1 MSKERL
7 SPKFQIPNWPVEF
20 GQETGNNELV
30 IHNNRPSMLS
40 ATLERLKREVDAH
53 DGFRVQ
59 SKLRI
64 AEDGLACA
72 LPAAVGDQCLIRE
85 PSGREVPAEVVGFTR
100 GLARLA
106 PFEYAEELRAGMSV
120 TRSPQRRTVPVGPGL
135 LGRVLDGLG
144 RPLDGKGPIRPPE
157 KRLVRN
163 APPPALERERIERPF
178 ITGQKAIDSF
188 LLCGRGQRLGIF
200 AGSGVGKS
208 TLLGN
213 IAKTAEADLNVI
225 CLVGERGCELR
236 PFLEDSLGEIGLK
249 KSVVVISSCEQLPL
263 MRIRAVETA
272 ISIADSFRSRG
283 ANVLFFLDS
292 LTRLAMAQRELG
304 LSLGEPPSARGYTPS
319 VFQLLANTV
328 EQLGN
333 GPTGSITGFLTV
345 LVEGDDLGEPV
356 ADSARSLL
364 DGHIVLDRK
373 LGEAGHFPA
382 ISISQSVSRAFLS
395 VTDKAHQA
403 SARKLRAVMA
413 MHAEVQDLI
422 RIGAYQ
428 KGTSPQIDKVIELM
442 PAITA
447 FLRQQT
453 GEQFK
458 FAETRTAMDQLAARW
473 NY

>member
-1 MSKERL
+1 MIAL
-7 SPKFQIPNWPVEF
+7 N
-20 GQETGNNELV
+20 
-30 IHNNRPSMLS
+30 
-40 ATLERLKREVDAH
+40 LERLKREVDAH

-59 SKLRI
+59 SRLRI

-72 LPAAVGDQCLIRE
+72 LSAAIGDQCRILE
-85 PSGREVPAEVVGFTR
+85 PNGREVPAEVVGFTR

-106 PFEYAEELRAGMSV
+106 PFEFAEELRSGMPV
-120 TRSPQRRTVPVGPGL
+120 VRMPQRRSVPIGQGL
-135 LGRVLDGLG
+135 MGRVLDGLG
-144 RPLDGKGPIRPPE
+144 RPLDGKGPIRPGE
-157 KRLVRN
+157 RRLVRF
-163 APPPALERERIERPF
+163 APPSPLERERIERPF
-178 ITGQKAIDSF
+178 VTGQKAIDSL

-236 PFLEDSLGEIGLK
+236 PFLEDSLGEAGLK
-249 KSVVVISSCEQLPL
+249 KSVVVISSSEQLPL

-333 GPTGSITGFLTV
+333 GAIGSITGFLTV
-345 LVEGDDLGEPV
+345 LVEGDDLAEPV

-364 DGHIVLDRK
+364 DGHFVLDRK
-373 LGEAGHFPA
+373 LAEAGHFPA

-395 VTDKAHQA
+395 VTDPAHQA
-403 SARKLRAVMA
+403 AARKIRAIMA

-442 PAITA
+442 PAIMS
-447 FLRQQT
+447 FLRQTT
-453 GEQFK
+453 GEQFA
-458 FAETRTAMDQLAARW
+458 FAETRKALEQIAARW
-473 NY
+473 PY

>member
-1 MSKERL
+1 M
-7 SPKFQIPNWPVEF
+7 IAVN
-20 GQETGNNELV
+20 
-30 IHNNRPSMLS
+30 
-40 ATLERLKREVDAH
+40 LERIRREIDAH

-59 SKLRI
+59 SRLQI
-64 AEDGLACA
+64 AEDGLACS
-72 LPAAVGDQCLIRE
+72 LPAAIGDQCYILE
-85 PSGREVPAEVVGFTR
+85 PSGRQVPAEVVGFTR

-106 PFEYAEELRAGMSV
+106 PFEFAEELRAGMTV
-120 TRSPQRRTVPVGPGL
+120 VRQTARRMVPVGQGL

-144 RPLDGKGPIRPPE
+144 RPIDGRGPIRPLE
-157 KRLVRN
+157 KRLVRTS
-163 APPPALERERIERPF
+163 PPSPLERERIDRPF
-178 ITGQKAIDSF
+178 ITGQKAIDGM

-236 PFLEDSLGEIGLK
+236 PFLEDSLGPEGLK

-272 ISIADSFRSRG
+272 ISIADTFRTRG

-319 VFQLLANTV
+319 VFQLLANTI

-333 GPTGSITGFLTV
+333 SATGSITGFLTV
-345 LVEGDDLGEPV
+345 LVEGDDLGEPIS
-356 ADSARSLL
+356 DSARALL

-373 LGEAGHFPA
+373 LAEAGHFPA
-382 ISISQSVSRAFLS
+382 INISQSVSRAFLS
-395 VTDKAHQA
+395 VAEPSHQA
-403 SARKLRAVMA
+403 AARKLRAIMA

-428 KGTSPQIDKVIELM
+428 RGTSPQVDKVIELM
-442 PAITA
+442 PLIHS
-447 FLRQQT
+447 FLRQLT
-453 GEQFK
+453 GEQFT
-458 FAETRTAMDQLAARW
+458 FTETRQAMDRIAAQW
-473 NY
+473 PY

>member
-1 MSKERL
+1 MISN
-7 SPKFQIPNWPVEF
+7 Q
-20 GQETGNNELV
+20 
-30 IHNNRPSMLS
+30 
-40 ATLERLKREVDAH
+40 LERLKREVDAH

-59 SKLRI
+59 SRLRI
-64 AEDGLACA
+64 SEDGLACA
-72 LPAAVGDQCLIRE
+72 LPAAIGDQCRILE
-85 PSGREVPAEVVGFTR
+85 PNGREVPAEVVGFTR

-106 PFEYAEELRAGMSV
+106 PFEFAEELRSGMLV
-120 TRSPQRRTVPVGPGL
+120 VRSPERRTVPIGPGL

-144 RPLDGKGPIRPPE
+144 RPLDGRGPIRPFE
-157 KRLVRN
+157 KRIVRN
-163 APPPALERERIERPF
+163 TPPSPLERERIERPF
-178 ITGQKAIDSF
+178 VTGQKAIDSL

-236 PFLEDSLGEIGLK
+236 PFLEDSLGEEGLK
-249 KSVVVISSCEQLPL
+249 KSVVVISSSEQLPM

-272 ISIADSFRSRG
+272 ISMADSFRSRG

-333 GPTGSITGFLTV
+333 GAAGSITGFLTV

-356 ADSARSLL
+356 TDSARSLL

-373 LGEAGHFPA
+373 LAEAGHFPA

-395 VTDKAHQA
+395 VTDPAHQA
-403 SARKLRAVMA
+403 SARKLRAIMA

-428 KGTSPQIDKVIELM
+428 KGTSPQVDKVIELM
-442 PAITA
+442 PAIHS
-447 FLRQQT
+447 FLRQLP
-453 GEQFK
+453 GEQFS
-458 FAETRTAMDQLAARW
+458 FAETRAAMDHIAARW
-473 NY
+473 PY

>member
-1 MSKERL
+1 
-7 SPKFQIPNWPVEF
+7 
-20 GQETGNNELV
+20 
-30 IHNNRPSMLS
+30 MLTAS
-40 ATLERLKREVDAH
+40 LERLKREIDAH

-59 SKLRI
+59 SRLRI
-64 AEDGLACA
+64 AEDGLASA
-72 LPAAVGDQCLIRE
+72 LPAAVGDQCRILE
-85 PSGREVPAEVVGFTR
+85 PNGREVPAEVVGFTR

-106 PFEYAEELRAGMSV
+106 PFEHAEELRAGMTV
-120 TRSPQRRTVPVGPGL
+120 VRMPERRSVPVGEGL

-144 RPLDGKGPIRPPE
+144 RPLDNLGPIRPSE
-157 KRLVRN
+157 RRLVRN
-163 APPPALERERIERPF
+163 APPSPLERERIERPF

-208 TLLGN
+208 TLMGN

-236 PFLEDSLGEIGLK
+236 PFLEDSLGEEGLK
-249 KSVVVISSCEQLPL
+249 KSVVVISSCEQLPM

-272 ISIADSFRSRG
+272 ISIADAFRSRG

-333 GPTGSITGFLTV
+333 GATGSITGFLTV

-373 LGEAGHFPA
+373 LAEAGHFPA
-382 ISISQSVSRAFLS
+382 INVSQSVSRAFLS
-395 VTDKAHQA
+395 VSDSAHQA
-403 SARKLRAVMA
+403 AARKLRAIMA
-413 MHAEVQDLI
+413 MYAEVQDLI

-428 KGTSPQIDKVIELM
+428 KGTSPQVDKVIELM
-442 PAITA
+442 PAILS
-447 FLRQQT
+447 FLKQHP
-453 GEQFK
+453 GEQFS
-458 FAETRTAMDQLAARW
+458 FAETRAAMDQIAARW
-473 NY
+473 PY

>member
-1 MSKERL
+1 MIAV
-7 SPKFQIPNWPVEF
+7 Q
-20 GQETGNNELV
+20 
-30 IHNNRPSMLS
+30 
-40 ATLERLKREVDAH
+40 LERLKREVDAH

-59 SKLRI
+59 SRLRI

-72 LPAAVGDQCLIRE
+72 LPAAIGEQCRILE
-85 PSGREVPAEVVGFTR
+85 PNGREVPAEVVGFTR

-106 PFEYAEELRAGMSV
+106 PFEFAEELRSGMPV
-120 TRSPQRRTVPVGPGL
+120 IRLPERRTVPIGQGL

-144 RPLDGKGPIRPPE
+144 RPLDGRGPIRPSE

-163 APPPALERERIERPF
+163 TPPSPLERERIERPF
-178 ITGQKAIDSF
+178 VTGQKAIDSL

-236 PFLEDSLGEIGLK
+236 PFLEDCLGEAGLK
-249 KSVVVISSCEQLPL
+249 RSVVVISSSDQLPM

-333 GPTGSITGFLTV
+333 GATGSITGFLTV

-373 LGEAGHFPA
+373 LAEAGHFPA
-382 ISISQSVSRAFLS
+382 INISQSVSRAFLS
-395 VTDKAHQA
+395 VTDPAQQA
-403 SARKLRAVMA
+403 AARKLRAIMA

-428 KGTSPQIDKVIELM
+428 KGTSPQVDKVIELM
-442 PAITA
+442 PAITS
-447 FLRQQT
+447 FLRQLP
-453 GEQFK
+453 GEQFS
-458 FAETRTAMDQLAARW
+458 FAETRAAMDHIAARW
-473 NY
+473 PY

>member
-1 MSKERL
+1 M
-7 SPKFQIPNWPVEF
+7 I
-20 GQETGNNELV
+20 
-30 IHNNRPSMLS
+30 S
-40 ATLERLKREVDAH
+40 AQLERLKREVDAH

-59 SKLRI
+59 SRLRI

-72 LPAAVGDQCLIRE
+72 LPAAVGDQCRILE
-85 PSGREVPAEVVGFTR
+85 PSGREVAAEVVGFSR

-106 PFEYAEELRAGMSV
+106 PFEFAEELRSGMSV
-120 TRSPQRRTVPVGPGL
+120 VRLPERRTVPVGYGL
-135 LGRVLDGLG
+135 MGRVLDGLG
-144 RPLDGKGPIRPPE
+144 RPLDGRGPIRPAE

-163 APPPALERERIERPF
+163 APPSPLERKRIDRPF
-178 ITGQKAIDSF
+178 VTGQKAIDSF

-236 PFLEDSLGEIGLK
+236 PFLEDSLGEEGLK
-249 KSVVVISSCEQLPL
+249 KSVVVISSSDQLPM

-272 ISIADSFRSRG
+272 ISIADSFRHRG

-333 GPTGSITGFLTV
+333 GETGSITGFLTV
-345 LVEGDDLGEPV
+345 LVEGDDMGEPV
-356 ADSARSLL
+356 ADAVRGLL

-382 ISISQSVSRAFLS
+382 ISISQSVSRAFLH
-395 VTDKAHQA
+395 VTDPAHQA
-403 SARKLRAVMA
+403 SARKLRAIMA

-442 PAITA
+442 PAILS
-447 FLRQQT
+447 FLRQST
-453 GEQFK
+453 GEQFP
-458 FAETRTAMDQLAARW
+458 FGETRVAMDRIAARW
-473 NY
+473 PY